1 MASHIFRE
9 ETGLYLMF
17 SEQILQEFS
26 EDLGLTRKQ
35 MKAYIW
41 IYYFN
46 KFIAKRPY
54 ISSQNTSQFFH
65 AIDEDLPVSIP
76 AIDRILLKMFEA
88 GYLTKEG
95 DQYRLDNTASRS
107 FIDKLSHIFEVKLKL
122 FEEYSKSPS
131 IKHYRKPIGRRKK
144 MGRHKKRGKKRN
156 KSTGRPVGRPYK
168 VIKRYTKKNNPWI
181 EREKQLA
188 NEKEKEQVS

>member
-17 SEQILQEFS
+17 SDQILEEFA
-26 EDLGLTRKQ
+26 EHFKLTRKQ

-46 KFIAKRPY
+46 KFISKRPY

-65 AIDEDLPVSIP
+65 VIDEDLPVSIP
-76 AIDRILLKMFEA
+76 GIDKILLKMHEA

-95 DQYRLDNTASRS
+95 DLYRLDNTASRS

-122 FEEYSKSPS
+122 FEEYSKLPE

-144 MGRHKKRGKKRN
+144 LGRHKKRGKKRN
-156 KSTGRPVGRPYK
+156 KSTGRPVGRPFK

-181 EREKQLA
+181 EREKQLD